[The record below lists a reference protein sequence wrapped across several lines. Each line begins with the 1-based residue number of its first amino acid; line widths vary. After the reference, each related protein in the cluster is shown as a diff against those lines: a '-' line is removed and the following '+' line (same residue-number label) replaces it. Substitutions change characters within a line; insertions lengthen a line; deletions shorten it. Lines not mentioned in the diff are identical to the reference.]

1 MTYIKFSCLL
11 LVVLLSEPLAQ
22 AQLSNS
28 QFQKIDSIIAKWD
41 TPDSPGGVVGIMI
54 KGELKFIKS
63 FGLASLDFEIPNND
77 NTIFNIGS
85 VSKQFTAM
93 GIVRLC
99 EEGKLSVDDDIRH
112 YIPDLPDF
120 GHVITIRHL
129 LHHTS
134 GLRDIHSLLAIAG
147 WREEDPRSNED
158 LLRIMKDQQDLNFNP
173 GDEYMYSNTGYIL
186 LAMIIETVTGENF
199 INWMKKAI
207 FIPLGLSN
215 TYIENKPTRVIRG
228 NSTSYN
234 AVKEIG
240 FVRAVEYWNY
250 YGSGNVHTTANDLLL
265 WLDCFINPP
274 QDWKTS
280 FEILQTVDTLNNGK
294 KNIYAY
300 GLEIADY
307 NGERRIQ
314 HGGSVGGFRS
324 YACVFPNKQICIAML
339 TNFSSSQPEQKV
351 NLISE
356 LVIPELLRNNKPQEK
371 QKVEYPSVHNE
382 DLEKYTA
389 DYWCDAS
396 NVARKIYI
404 KNDTLWFFRS
414 EGKES
419 PLLYLG
425 NDEFIMFNTESRLKI
440 KFIIDDHNSKTMLV
454 GAGDPYNYYKL
465 YKPVSVNT
473 KYLSEFTG
481 QFFSPELKTIYTFTL
496 KKDTLIGYHPKYG
509 DFKITVLKQDLFQ
522 SQKPLGTIN
531 FIRDNRKNIIGIRVA
546 FERVKN
552 FWLEKL
558 NQTINFKVIK

>member
-1 MTYIKFSCLL
+1 MTDIKFICLL

-22 AQLSNS
+22 AQLSDS

-54 KGELKFIKS
+54 RGELKFIKS

-99 EEGKLSVDDDIRH
+99 EEGKLSVDDDIRK
-112 YIPDLPDF
+112 YLPDLPDF

-186 LAMIIETVTGENF
+186 LAMIIETVTGESF
-199 INWMKKAI
+199 INWMKNAI
-207 FIPLGLSN
+207 FIPLRLSN
-215 TYIENKPTRVIRG
+215 TYIENKPTRVVRG
-228 NSTSYN
+228 NATSYN

-265 WLDCFINPP
+265 WSSYFINPP
-274 QDWKTS
+274 QEWKTS

-307 NGERRIQ
+307 YGERRIQ

-356 LVIPELLRNNKPQEK
+356 LVIPELLRDNKPQEK
-371 QKVEYPSVHNE
+371 QKVEYPLIPNE
-382 DLEKYTA
+382 NLKKYTA

-396 NVARKIYI
+396 NVARKIYL

-425 NDEFIMFNTESRLKI
+425 NDEFIMFNTESRLKV

-509 DFKITVLKQDLFQ
+509 DLKITVLKQDLFQ

-552 FWLEKL
+552 FWLEKH
-558 NQTINFKVIK
+558 N